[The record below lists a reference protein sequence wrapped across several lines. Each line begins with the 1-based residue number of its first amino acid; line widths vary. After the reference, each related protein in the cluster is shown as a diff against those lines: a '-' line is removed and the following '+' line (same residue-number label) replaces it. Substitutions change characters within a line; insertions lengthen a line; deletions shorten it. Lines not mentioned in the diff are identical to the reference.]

1 MQLEK
6 SCYVECT
13 YTICAFQTGSLPDR
27 FPYHHYGELIV
38 DATVSM
44 LKNLCVNRHGR
55 IFLCNIYCVNRR
67 YFDSH
72 RRSICMF
79 TIKFT

>member
-1 MQLEK
+1 MQLGK
-6 SCYVECT
+6 SYYVQCTFT

-44 LKNLCVNRHGR
+44 LKNLCVNRHGE
-55 IFLCNIYCVNRR
+55 IFLCNIIILCKQ
-67 YFDSH
+67 
-72 RRSICMF
+72 
-79 TIKFT
+79 TIL